1 MHRWIVMEKPYD
13 IQDRAFLFACT
24 IVDFCR
30 PLVTG
35 HPVVRELG
43 RQLLKAGTS
52 VGANLEEA
60 DAGES
65 KPDFRHKI
73 AVSRKECRESR
84 YWLRLIA
91 YADQRTSS
99 LATPLVTEASE
110 LVAILTAIK
119 KNAESDDGR
128 GKRIPCQRERTR

>member
-1 MHRWIVMEKPYD
+1 MIRAAFKMHPVPRMEKPYD
-13 IQDRAFLFACT
+13 IQERAFLYACT

-43 RQLLKAGTS
+43 RQLLRAGTS

-84 YWLRLIA
+84 YWLRLIVHA
-91 YADQRTSS
+91 ENRLKPEAS
-99 LATPLVTEASE
+99 PLIAEASE
-110 LVAILTAIK
+110 LVAILTGHQ
-119 KNAESDDGR
+119 E
-128 GKRIPCQRERTR
+128 ERRV

>member
-1 MHRWIVMEKPYD
+1 MGKPYD
-13 IQDRAFLFACT
+13 IKERSFIFACD
-24 IVDFCR
+24 VLDFCR

-35 HPVVRELG
+35 HPLVRELA
-43 RQLLKAGTS
+43 RQLLKSGTS

-91 YADQRTSS
+91 YADKRVGR
-99 LATPLVTEASE
+99 LATPLVQEASE
-110 LVAILTAIK
+110 LFAILTTIRR
-119 KNAESDDGR
+119 NCQSDDDR
-128 GKRIPCQRERTR
+128 GS

>member
-1 MHRWIVMEKPYD
+1 MEKPYD
-13 IQDRAFLFACT
+13 IQERAFLFACD

-43 RQLLKAGTS
+43 RQLLKSGTS

-65 KPDFRHKI
+65 KPDFRHKV

-84 YWLRLIA
+84 YWLRLISH
-91 YADQRTSS
+91 ADKRDVP
-99 LATPLVTEASE
+99 LATPLIQEASE

-119 KNAESDDGR
+119 KNSEADDDR
-128 GKRIPCQRERTR
+128 SS